1 MCQRKRMS
9 VSMCQRKSEKENECV
24 YVSER
29 DREKDRMR
37 RKECRSV
44 FSNLI
49 VTFFVQIFRDDET
62 SVTAAA
68 AINSDS
74 TAKVVVTLH
83 RQP

>member
-1 MCQRKRMS
+1 MS

-68 AINSDS
+68 AIN
-74 TAKVVVTLH
+74 TRLTE
-83 RQP
+83 R

>member
-1 MCQRKRMS
+1 MCVSMCQRKRMS

-68 AINSDS
+68 AIN
-74 TAKVVVTLH
+74 TRLTE
-83 RQP
+83 R